1 MLNSIYI
8 VLQPF
13 YRFSGRSDR
22 ITDRFVTMKKISLA
36 FLLCYWFTA
45 LTAQQPY
52 SKAVKE
58 QIARVEAN
66 VSGRLI
72 IDGKRISL
80 SERMKHYNVA
90 GLSVA
95 VIDNYQIVWAKG
107 YGYAD
112 KKEGRKVTTNTLF
125 EPGSISKSLNAVGIL
140 HLAQQGK
147 LDLYQD
153 INQYL
158 VNWKFPYDT
167 VSHGKK
173 ITTARLLSH
182 TAGLSVHGFPGYQQ
196 DSVIPTVTD
205 ILDGRPPSNTE
216 AVRSVTEPDKEYR
229 YSGGG
234 TLITQQM
241 LTDLTKQPY
250 EQYMYEQ
257 VLRPLG
263 MNNSSYNQPPAVNQ
277 RKNLATGYKSNGA
290 EVPGKYFVYPEK
302 AAAGLWTTPTD
313 ICKYIVEMQQAYQGK
328 SSKVLNQ
335 EMVKLHITPY
345 KNNVAMG
352 TFMQDRN
359 GEKYFDHTASN
370 EGFAGL
376 FIGGLTNGKGAAVFV
391 NSDDASVAFELVNS
405 IAAAYDWVGFTKP
418 EQITTVPVNDTIT
431 SKYIGDYI
439 ADGIFS
445 EVKKEKD
452 GLYFWTDGISSK
464 MYFTS
469 STEFRNIEFAGKRA
483 FIFDSAGT
491 VTGFSRTYNGE
502 LHSPAQRITTLD
514 TLKTNPWQ
522 WWVFGRHLVET
533 KNFDKA
539 IAYLSKGLD
548 IAPSG
553 TLLLKDLAHSYLFKG
568 NFTKAIELYRQ
579 CLKLGQEQGDDLGK
593 ILKDDFEYF
602 RKEGFDHSLIKKA
615 SEMLSL

>member
-1 MLNSIYI
+1 
-8 VLQPF
+8 
-13 YRFSGRSDR
+13 
-22 ITDRFVTMKKISLA
+22 MKKISLA
-36 FLLCYWFTA
+36 VLLCHWLIA
-45 LTAQQPY
+45 VTAQQHY
-52 SKAVKE
+52 SKAVNE
-58 QIARVEAN
+58 QIARVETN
-66 VSGRLI
+66 LSGGLV
-72 IDGKRISL
+72 IDGKVYSL

-112 KKEGRKVTTNTLF
+112 KKEGRKVTANTMF

-158 VNWKFPYDT
+158 GNWKFPYDT

-173 ITTARLLSH
+173 ITTAQLLSH
-182 TAGLSVHGFPGYQQ
+182 TAGLGVHGFPGYHR
-196 DSVIPTVTD
+196 DSAIASVTD
-205 ILDGRPPSNTE
+205 ILDGRAPSNTE
-216 AVRSVTEPDKEYR
+216 AVRSVAEPGTGPR

-250 EQYMYEQ
+250 EQYMYEH

-263 MNNSSYNQPPAVNQ
+263 MTNSSYNQPPAVSQ
-277 RKNLATGYKSNGA
+277 RKNLATGYKSNGN
-290 EVPGKYFVYPEK
+290 EVQGKYFVYPEK

-335 EMVKLHITPY
+335 EMVKLHVTPY
-345 KNNVAMG
+345 KNDVAMG
-352 TFMQDRN
+352 TFLQNRN
-359 GEKYFDHTASN
+359 GEKYFVHSASN
-370 EGFAGL
+370 EGFTGYFLA
-376 FIGGLTNGKGAAVFV
+376 GLTNGKGVALFV
-391 NSDDASVAFELVNS
+391 NSEDGYVLLELLNS
-405 IAAAYDWVGFTKP
+405 IAVVYNWEGFRKP
-418 EQITTVPVNDTIT
+418 EQITTVPVNDTLT
-431 SKYIGDYI
+431 SKYIGEYI
-439 ADGIFS
+439 TDGIFS

-452 GLYFWTDGISSK
+452 GLYLWTDGISSK

-469 STEFRNIEFAGKRA
+469 TTDFRNIELAGTKT
-483 FIFDSAGT
+483 FTFDNAGT

-502 LHSPAQRITTLD
+502 LHSSAQRITTLD

-568 NFTKAIELYRQ
+568 DFTKAIELYRQ
-579 CLKLGQEQGDDLGK
+579 CIKLGQNELSK
-593 ILKDDFEYF
+593 RLKDDFEYF
-602 RKEGFDHSLIKKA
+602 RNAGFDPSAIKKA
-615 SEMLSL
+615 SEILSL

>member
-1 MLNSIYI
+1 
-8 VLQPF
+8 
-13 YRFSGRSDR
+13 
-22 ITDRFVTMKKISLA
+22 MKKISLA
-36 FLLCYWFTA
+36 VLLCHWLIA
-45 LTAQQPY
+45 ATAQQHY
-52 SKAVKE
+52 SKAVNE

-66 VSGRLI
+66 VSGGLI
-72 IDGKRISL
+72 IDGKLYSL
-80 SERMKHYNVA
+80 TERMKHYNVQ

-112 KKEGRKVTTNTLF
+112 KKEGRKVTTSTLF

-140 HLAQQGK
+140 QLAQQGK

-167 VSHGKK
+167 VSHGRK
-173 ITTARLLSH
+173 ITTAQLLSH
-182 TAGLSVHGFPGYQQ
+182 TAGLTVHGFPGYQR
-196 DSVIPTVTD
+196 DSVIAAVTD
-205 ILDGRPPSNTE
+205 ILDGRAPSNTE
-216 AVRSVTEPDKEYR
+216 AVRSYTEPGKEAR

-241 LTDLTKQPY
+241 LTDITKQRY
-250 EQYMYEQ
+250 EQYMYEH
-257 VLRPLG
+257 VFGPLG
-263 MNNSSYNQPPAVNQ
+263 MTNSSYNQPPAENQ
-277 RKNLATGYKSNGA
+277 KKNLATGYKSNGN

-313 ICKYIVEMQQAYQGK
+313 ICKYILEMQQAYQGK

-335 EMVKLHITPY
+335 EMVKLHVTPS
-345 KNNVAMG
+345 KNDVAMG
-352 TFMQDRN
+352 TFIQNRN
-359 GEKYFDHTASN
+359 GEMYFNHTASN
-370 EGFAGL
+370 EGFTGV
-376 FIGGLTNGKGAAVFV
+376 FIGGLTNGKGAAVFANADNAPV
-391 NSDDASVAFELVNS
+391 MFELINS
-405 IAAAYDWVGFTKP
+405 IAQVYNWKGFSKP
-418 EQITTVPVNDTIT
+418 EQITTVPVSDTLT

-469 STEFRNIEFAGKRA
+469 TTDFRNIEFAGKRA
-483 FIFDSAGT
+483 FIFDSAGK
-491 VTGFSRTYNGE
+491 VTGFSRMYNDK
-502 LHSPAQRITTLD
+502 LHSPAQRIITLD

-553 TLLLKDLAHSYLFKG
+553 TLLLKDMAHSYLFKG

-579 CLKLGQEQGDDLGK
+579 CLKLGQNELSK
-593 ILKDDFEYF
+593 RLKDDFDYF
-602 RKEGFDHSLIKKA
+602 RNAGFDDSVIKKA

>member
-1 MLNSIYI
+1 M
-8 VLQPF
+8 F
-13 YRFSGRSDR
+13 YSFFTLFQTAVTEQQIGLL
-22 ITDRFVTMKKISLA
+22 TMKKISLA
-36 FLLCYWFTA
+36 LLLCLWLTA
-45 LTAQQPY
+45 VTAQQRY
-52 SKAVKE
+52 SKAVNE
-58 QIARVEAN
+58 QISRVEN
-66 VSGRLI
+66 SLSGGLI
-72 IDGKRISL
+72 IDGKLYTL

-112 KKEGRKVTTNTLF
+112 KKEGRKVTANTMF

-140 HLAQQGK
+140 YLAQQGK

-173 ITTARLLSH
+173 ITTAQLLSH
-182 TAGLSVHGFPGYQQ
+182 TAGLSVHGFPGYQR
-196 DSVIPTVTD
+196 DSAIAAVTD
-205 ILDGRPPSNTE
+205 ILDGRSPSNTE
-216 AVRSVTEPDKEYR
+216 AVRSLEEPGTGPR

-234 TLITQQM
+234 ILITQQM

-250 EQYMYEQ
+250 EQYMYEH
-257 VLRPLG
+257 VLKPLG
-263 MNNSSYNQPPAVNQ
+263 MTNSSYSQPPVVNQ
-277 RKNLATGYKSNGA
+277 QKNLATGYKSNGN

-335 EMVKLHITPY
+335 EMVKLHVTPY
-345 KNNVAMG
+345 KNDVAMG
-352 TFMQDRN
+352 TFLQNRN
-359 GEKYFDHTASN
+359 GEKYFVHSASN
-370 EGFAGL
+370 EGFTGYFLA
-376 FIGGLTNGKGAAVFV
+376 GLTNGKGVALFV
-391 NSDDASVAFELVNS
+391 NSEDGYVLLELLNS
-405 IAAAYDWVGFTKP
+405 IAMEYNWPGFKKP
-418 EQITTVPVNDTIT
+418 EQITAVPVNDTIT
-431 SKYIGDYI
+431 SKYIGHYI

-452 GLYFWTDGISSK
+452 GLYLWTEGISSK

-469 STEFRNIEFAGKRA
+469 ATEFRNSEFAGKRA
-483 FIFDSAGT
+483 FTFDSAGI
-491 VTGFSRTYNGE
+491 VTGFSMTYNGE
-502 LHSPAQRITTLD
+502 LRSSAQRITTLD
-514 TLKTNPWQ
+514 TLKTSPWQ
-522 WWVFGRHLVET
+522 WWAFGRHLLET

-568 NFTKAIELYRQ
+568 NFDKAIELYRQ
-579 CLKLGQEQGDDLGK
+579 LLKSEQNGNELSK
-593 ILKDDFEYF
+593 SLKDDFEYF
-602 RKEGFDHSLIKKA
+602 HNAGFDDSLIKKA
-615 SEMLSL
+615 NEVLSLSGQ

>member
-1 MLNSIYI
+1 
-8 VLQPF
+8 
-13 YRFSGRSDR
+13 
-22 ITDRFVTMKKISLA
+22 MKKINFA
-36 FLLCYWFTA
+36 ILLCYWATVVS
-45 LTAQQPY
+45 AQQPD
-52 SKAVKE
+52 SKAVNE
-58 QIARVEAN
+58 QISRVETN
-66 VSGRLI
+66 VSGGLI
-72 IDGKRISL
+72 IDGKLYSL
-80 SERMKHYNVA
+80 TERMKHYNVQ

-140 HLAQQGK
+140 QLAQQGK

-158 VNWKFPYDT
+158 VDWKFPYDT

-173 ITTARLLSH
+173 ITIAQLLTH
-182 TAGLSVHGFPGYQQ
+182 TAGLGVHGFPGYRR
-196 DSVIPTVTD
+196 DSVIASVTD
-205 ILDGRPPSNTE
+205 ILDGRAPSNTE
-216 AVRSVTEPDKEYR
+216 AVRSVAEPGSGPR

-234 TLITQQM
+234 ILITQQM

-250 EQYMYEQ
+250 EQYMYEH

-263 MNNSSYNQPPAVNQ
+263 MTNSSYNQPPAASQ
-277 RKNLATGYKSNGA
+277 RRNLATGYKSNGN

-335 EMVKLHITPY
+335 EMVKLHVTPY
-345 KNNVAMG
+345 KYDVAMG
-352 TFMQDRN
+352 TFIQNRN
-359 GEKYFDHTASN
+359 GEKYFNHTASN
-370 EGFAGL
+370 EGFTGL
-376 FIGGLTNGKGAAVFV
+376 FIGGLTNGKGAAIFV
-391 NSDDASVAFELVNS
+391 NSDDATIAFELVNS
-405 IAAAYDWVGFTKP
+405 IALAYNWTGFRKP
-418 EQITTVPVNDTIT
+418 EEITTVPVNDTIT
-431 SKYIGDYI
+431 SKYIGEYI
-439 ADGIFS
+439 TDGIFS
-445 EVKKEKD
+445 EVKKGAD
-452 GLYFWTDGISSK
+452 GLYIWGDGVSSK

-469 STEFRNIEFAGKRA
+469 TTVFRNIEFGGTKT
-483 FIFDSAGT
+483 FTFDNAGT

-502 LHSPAQRITTLD
+502 LRSSAQRIITLD
-514 TLKTNPWQ
+514 TLKTSSWQ

-568 NFTKAIELYRQ
+568 DFDKAIELYRQ
-579 CLKLGQEQGDDLGK
+579 CLKLGRNELSK
-593 ILKDDFEYF
+593 RLKDDFEYF
-602 RKEGFDHSLIKKA
+602 RNAGFDRSAIKKA
-615 SEMLSL
+615 SEILSL